1 MRTIFTL
8 FKEWRNIMNNVKE
21 LEFVSLVRDTTFKY
35 LFKNEDTRKWLEEI
49 VYDKFNIDLS
59 DFILVDNED
68 NTGSKVKDYRM
79 DLVLYNQKTKEKIIV
94 EMNGSYSRSSEI
106 KTRKYLYRKA
116 GNGYDKGKD
125 YDEEIKVKLINF
137 NNYYNKNNKDIKNIS
152 YSLCSKKY
160 NLEYDDIKIYE
171 IYLKLSHD
179 MCYDE
184 CSKIDKR
191 LWLFGTNSFDEMESV
206 LDDDNRIIIE
216 ELRRLRVNNE
226 FIDEY
231 DYENVQRKLMN
242 SNRNEGYKEG
252 LEDGITQ
259 GITQEKQEIAKY
271 NVPISMD
278 I

>member
-1 MRTIFTL
+1 
-8 FKEWRNIMNNVKE
+8 MNNVKE

-59 DFILVDNED
+59 DFILVDNKD

-106 KTRKYLYRKA
+106 KARKYLYRKA

-152 YSLCSKKY
+152 YSLCSK
-160 NLEYDDIKIYE
+160 
-171 IYLKLSHD
+171 
-179 MCYDE
+179 
-184 CSKIDKR
+184 IDKR
-191 LWLFGTNSFDEMESV
+191 LWLFGTDSFEEMESV

-216 ELRRLRVNNE
+216 ELRRLRMNNE

-242 SNRNEGYKEG
+242 SNRNEGYREG
-252 LEDGITQ
+252 FEVGMAEGINQGISQGISQGITQ
-259 GITQEKQEIAKY
+259 GISQRNIEIARNLLKQGVEL
-271 NVPISMD
+271 NIVSEATSLTIQELND
-278 I
+278 LIQ